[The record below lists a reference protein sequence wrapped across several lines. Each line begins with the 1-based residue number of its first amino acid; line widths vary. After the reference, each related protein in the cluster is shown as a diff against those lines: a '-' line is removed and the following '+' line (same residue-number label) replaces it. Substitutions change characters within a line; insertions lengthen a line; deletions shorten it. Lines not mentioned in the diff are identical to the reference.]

1 MFDGKGLIIV
11 QMYDVYS
18 ENGTLELIAVI
29 KANSL
34 EEAKEKARVM
44 GYGKEYRIE
53 ESWDG

>member
-1 MFDGKGLIIV
+1 MFDGKELIIV

-34 EEAKEKARVM
+34 EEAKEKARAM

-53 ESWDG
+53 EAWDG

>member
-1 MFDGKGLIIV
+1 M
-11 QMYDVYS
+11 QMYDVYL

-34 EEAKEKARVM
+34 KEAKEKARAM

-53 ESWDG
+53 ESWDD